1 MEEGKTSYFSSLY
14 PIFARLAAT
23 INSGRVSFR
32 RVKFS
37 MSCAGMGG
45 GGGLTTLRIQRGRV

>member
-37 MSCAGMGG
+37 MSCAGGG